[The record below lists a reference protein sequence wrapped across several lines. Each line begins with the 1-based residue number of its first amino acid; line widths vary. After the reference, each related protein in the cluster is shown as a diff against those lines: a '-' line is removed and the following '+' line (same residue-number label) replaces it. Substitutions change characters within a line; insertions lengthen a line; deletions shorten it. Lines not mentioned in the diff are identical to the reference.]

1 MILRL
6 ALKDILH
13 DWLLSTCLV
22 LAIASIIAPLLIL
35 FGLKFGTIQ
44 TLQSRLVQDPKN
56 REIRPL
62 TTKSFNREWFDTL
75 QKIHP
80 EISFIVPMTRQISTS
95 ITATNPAGDA
105 SEQLSLMATAA
116 GDPLLLENGVT
127 VPGHAACVLTEP
139 AAQSLKVSIGDE
151 LLFSTRR
158 ISKGKYESGEFSVL
172 VSGILEARAS
182 SLKTAFVRLDVIE
195 AVEDYK
201 DGRAVPAYGWE
212 GEMPAA
218 YPVFEGA
225 AVFTPSP
232 LSKLEEVMLTNN
244 TGFTQVK
251 MLSGEQA
258 VAMLGYAPHSQWTVY
273 LATVKQRAAMDES
286 IQAIRSK
293 LRGKEAIVAPW
304 IEPLAISVKSPLA
317 PPVALKLLT
326 VSEEITPVAPLSL
339 PQGFFEGN
347 EKEERQTILVP
358 SDCALGEGD
367 AILSLTVEDRELSVP
382 VIVVKGGTIASLAYA
397 PASFAGQLNLLR
409 YRNVK
414 YDEKTDS
421 LLLSRRGYAG
431 FRMYTATID
440 DVENIQQKLEGE
452 GISVYTEKERIGEVR
467 RLDNYMGLI
476 FWLIAAVGVIGG
488 ISALTASLYASVE
501 RKKKEL
507 NVLRLLGLLK
517 REIVLFP
524 VFQGLLLSG
533 GALLL
538 AGSIFVVVS
547 MVINHLF
554 SAHLRT
560 AESLCTLSI
569 GHFMFLTAGVFVLS
583 VFSATFAALQATRL
597 DPAEALRDE

>member
-13 DWLLSTCLV
+13 DWLLSICLV

-44 TLQSRLVQDPKN
+44 TLQSRLIQDPKN
-56 REIRPL
+56 REIRPM
-62 TTKSFNREWFDTL
+62 TAKSFNRDWFDSL
-75 QKIHP
+75 RKIHP
-80 EISFIVPMTRQISTS
+80 QISFVVPMTRQISTS
-95 ITATNPAGDA
+95 ITAINPANDA
-105 SEQLSLMATAA
+105 NEQLSLMATAA
-116 GDPLLLENGVT
+116 GDPLLLENGAT
-127 VPGHAACVLTEP
+127 IPGHAACVLTEA
-139 AAQSLKVSIGDE
+139 AAQALNVAIGDE

-158 ISKGKYESGEFSVL
+158 IIGGKYENGEFSVL
-172 VSGILEARAS
+172 VSGILEGRVS

-225 AVFTPSP
+225 AVLTPGP
-232 LSKLEEVMLTNN
+232 LSKLDEVLLTNN

-251 MLSGEQA
+251 MIGSEQA
-258 VAMLGYAPHSQWTVY
+258 VATLGYAPRPEWTVY

-286 IQAIRSK
+286 IQAIRNK
-293 LRGKEAIVAPW
+293 LRGKGAMVAPW
-304 IEPLAISVKSPLA
+304 MEPLEISLQSSPQS
-317 PPVALKLLT
+317 PPVALHLLAA
-326 VSEEITPVAPLSL
+326 SEEISVAIPSPM
-339 PQGFFEGN
+339 PQRLFER
-347 EKEERQTILVP
+347 EKDQRQAILVP
-358 SDCALGEGD
+358 SDSALGEGD
-367 AILSLTVEDRELSVP
+367 AILSLKVEDRELSVP
-382 VIVVKGGTIASLAYA
+382 VTVIKGNAAPSLAYA
-397 PASFAGQLNLLR
+397 SAVFAGTLNLLR

-414 YDEKTDS
+414 YDEKMDS

-431 FRMYTATID
+431 FRLYTATID
-440 DVENIQQKLEGE
+440 DVEGIQQKLESE
-452 GISVYTEKERIGEVR
+452 GIPVHTEKERIGEVR

-501 RKKKEL
+501 RKRKEL

-533 GALLL
+533 GALVL
-538 AGSIFVVVS
+538 AGTIFVVVS
-547 MVINHLF
+547 RVINHLF
-554 SAHLRT
+554 RTHLRT
-560 AESLCTLSI
+560 AESLCTLSF
-569 GHFMFLTAGVFVLS
+569 GHFMLLIAGVFFLS
-583 VFSATFAALQATRL
+583 VVSATFAALQATRL